1 MAQSTVVFVTRPA
14 VRHHAVVPEYRI
26 DDLAR
31 AAGTRVRNVR
41 AYQERGLIAPP
52 RRVGRAAVYDD
63 THLARLRLVLELL
76 EQGVTLQLIGELVDA
91 WQGGHNIADLLGLEA
106 ALLAPGAEQP
116 GDHLTTEQLEALFG
130 VEEAAAADVARAVE
144 LGVLAPEEGGYRV
157 LAPRLLQ
164 IGTEIAQMGVPVGD
178 MLEHVAG
185 LRGRI
190 EDIAHDF
197 VELAVRHVFAE
208 LVDDVETADIAGA
221 ATLIQRLRPLAKSV
235 VDLELTRALD
245 AEITARIA
253 EVLAGER

>member
-1 MAQSTVVFVTRPA
+1 MVVFVTSRL
-14 VRHHAVVPEYRI
+14 VRHHAPVPEYRI

-31 AAGTRVRNVR
+31 AAGTTVRNVR

-52 RRVGRAAVYDD
+52 RREGRTAVYDD
-63 THLARLRLVLELL
+63 SHLARLRLVLELL
-76 EQGVTLQLIGELVDA
+76 DQGVTLQLIGELVDA

-116 GDHLTTEQLEALFG
+116 GDHLSTEQLEALFG
-130 VEEAAAADVARAVE
+130 GAAEVDDVAKAVE

-157 LAPRLLQ
+157 LTPRLLQ

-185 LRGRI
+185 LRARV

-208 LVDDVETADIAGA
+208 LVDDVESADLGAA

-245 AEITARIA
+245 AEIAARIA

>member
-1 MAQSTVVFVTRPA
+1 MAQSTVVFVTPVA

-31 AAGTRVRNVR
+31 AAGTTVRNVR

-52 RRVGRAAVYDD
+52 RRVGRAAVYDE

-76 EQGVTLQLIGELVDA
+76 EQGVTLQLIGDLVEA

-106 ALLAPGAEQP
+106 ALLAPGADRP
-116 GDHLTTEQLEALFG
+116 GDQLSTEELEALFG
-130 VEEAAAADVARAVE
+130 VEADAGDVARAVE
-144 LGVLAPEEGGYRV
+144 LGILAPEGDGYRV

-185 LRGRI
+185 LRTRI
-190 EDIAHDF
+190 EDVAHDF

-208 LVDDVETADIAGA
+208 LVDDVESADLGTA

-235 VDLELTRALD
+235 VDLELSRALD

-253 EVLAGER
+253 EVLAGEA